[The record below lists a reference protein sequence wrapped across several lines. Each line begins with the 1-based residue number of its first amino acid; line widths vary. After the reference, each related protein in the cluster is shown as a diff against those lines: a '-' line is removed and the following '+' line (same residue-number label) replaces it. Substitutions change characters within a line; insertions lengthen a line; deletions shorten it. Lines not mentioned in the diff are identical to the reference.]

1 MEHGAA
7 SYLFVEEELA
17 RGGCRDLLGKVN
29 TGARAVIN
37 GHKQI
42 SVNAKNM
49 KMCRL

>member
-17 RGGCRDLLGKVN
+17 RAGCRGLLGKGN

-37 GHKQI
+37 EHNQS
-42 SVNAKNM
+42 SVNAKNI
-49 KMCRL
+49 KMCR